1 MAVTVIDTGGAN
13 FGRSDVII
21 VACFVGAW
29 HLGILI
35 FRCFFSAASG
45 GAGAGAG
52 EGIFGVLEV
61 IACLASRLIFG
72 LLNFCLVCSSY
83 FNLPYFWSFNCLTSF
98 LWANQQRSLL
108 SFSDLS

>member
-45 GAGAGAG
+45 GAGAG

-72 LLNFCLVCSSY
+72 LLNFCSY
-83 FNLPYFWSFNCLTSF
+83 INLPYFWSFNCLTSF
-98 LWANQQRSLL
+98 L
-108 SFSDLS
+108 